1 MDAAYK
7 KKKKYADD
15 ESDLDD
21 EWIESHEEELKAKE
35 IEKAEKKF
43 AKDNEKLV
51 EDGKRPQDDSVLKE
65 KIKDITADFKKLA
78 KERGT
83 GKATLKRE
91 RTADKLEESIDK
103 LADKI
108 TAFKLQID
116 DRDAGKE
123 VALGTR

>member
-21 EWIESHEEELKAKE
+21 EWIKSHEEELKAKE

>member
-35 IEKAEKKF
+35 IDKAEKKF
-43 AKDNEKLV
+43 AKDNEKLA
-51 EDGKRPQDDSVLKE
+51 EDGKSPQDDSVLKE
-65 KIKDITADFKKLA
+65 KIKDIEADFKKLA

-91 RTADKLEESIDK
+91 RTTDKLEESIDK